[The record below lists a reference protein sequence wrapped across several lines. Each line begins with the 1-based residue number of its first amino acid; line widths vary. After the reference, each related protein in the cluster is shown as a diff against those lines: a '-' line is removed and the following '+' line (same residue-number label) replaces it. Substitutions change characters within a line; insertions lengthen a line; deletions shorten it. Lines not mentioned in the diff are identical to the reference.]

1 MEAGWRGHAGRQQLG
16 VSTAEVLVVVVVVV
30 GVGVGRGVEGL
41 EGQRHPSVGL
51 GRGRGEA
58 GVLQSPDR
66 HAHLVQ
72 GRLHREGC
80 LKLDNYNI

>member
-1 MEAGWRGHAGRQQLG
+1 M
-16 VSTAEVLVVVVVVV
+16 VVVVVVVV
-30 GVGVGRGVEGL
+30 GVVGVGGGVEGL
-41 EGQRHPSVGL
+41 EGERHPSVGL

-58 GVLQSPDR
+58 GGLQSPDR